1 MRVFFIMVMFLLLI
15 NISSVYAASASNI
28 LLNGKVIAFSGD
40 AGKNLI
46 TTKYQSKVY
55 VARLI
60 DLEILVVLRYVD
72 KRKIATLP

>member
-1 MRVFFIMVMFLLLI
+1 FIMVMFLLLI

-40 AGKNLI
+40 AGNNLI

-55 VARLI
+55 VCAVNRGGKSSCR
-60 DLEILVVLRYVD
+60 EVRG
-72 KRKIATLP
+72 